1 VNEGG
6 TVNIKAART
15 MTIRILAMVD
25 DLFNAVMG
33 RQRFRQKDLR
43 FGHDDLQLIT
53 HRTAGSPY
61 SDERMWE
68 SNPPGHMDSARDRTF
83 TSLLVH

>member
-1 VNEGG
+1 MAGGGEEARPAPPPPVVWACPGPVNEGG

-33 RQRFRQKDLR
+33 RRRFRKKGFTLR
-43 FGHDDLQLIT
+43 
-53 HRTAGSPY
+53 
-61 SDERMWE
+61 RMMTCNYYGE
-68 SNPPGHMDSARDRTF
+68 Q
-83 TSLLVH
+83 